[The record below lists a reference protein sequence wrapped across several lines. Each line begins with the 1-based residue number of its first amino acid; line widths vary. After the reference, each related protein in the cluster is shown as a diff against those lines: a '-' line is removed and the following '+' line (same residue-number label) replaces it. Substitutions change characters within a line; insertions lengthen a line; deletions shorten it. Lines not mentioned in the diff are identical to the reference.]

1 MYIFSLNRFLLFIF
15 LTLISTSVLSLEIK
29 NKWIQGGLIVGKT
42 NPENAIQFLGR
53 TVRVNAQGDFV
64 VGLGRDAKPQVKMLE
79 IYPNGTTKEYIF
91 SVTQRQ
97 YKEQRIEG
105 VPKKTVNVPE
115 EALPRIRKEVK
126 LVKAARKVHSTR
138 QDFLQSFIWPAKGIM
153 TGVYGSRRYYN
164 GVPKRPHYG
173 IDIAAPQGSPVIAP
187 ASGVVTLVHENMY
200 FSGGTIIMDH
210 GHGISS
216 TFIHLHKSHV
226 KEGDIIKQGQLIA
239 EIGSTGRST
248 GPHLDWRMNWFKQRL
263 DPQLLMSGIPLERE

>member
-1 MYIFSLNRFLLFIF
+1 MNKMIAKLIITFY
-15 LTLISTSVLSLEIK
+15 TLLSLPVMALEITTE
-29 NKWIQGGLIVGKT
+29 WIQGGLIVGKT
-42 NPENAIQFLGR
+42 NPENSIQFLGR